1 MNIDIIKKDIIHIL
15 KKHGAIIVCLI
26 LIFLGS
32 VYYVTS
38 NEERLSQANSELMSL
53 EAKII
58 KKKEEYRQTTKSLKE
73 YQAIE
78 QNKLPTID
86 GYVLGRDRLREA
98 VSNLEKM
105 RRDYLFKKLNI
116 SMSEIKEV
124 PSLKTQSFTVYEGVL
139 TLEFSGATDEYIF
152 SFVNDIKHEFPGFLR
167 LKKMEVRKIAE
178 IDDINAANFFTQ
190 NFEGFV
196 SGTIELGWL
205 TLKSNSTEKP
215 AVLDK
220 ISNII
225 PRK

>member
-38 NEERLSQANSELMSL
+38 NEESLNQANSELMSL

-58 KKKEEYRQTTKSLKE
+58 KKKEEYSQTTKSLKE

-124 PSLKTQSFTVYEGVL
+124 PSLKTQSFSVYEGVL

-152 SFVNDIKHEFPGFLR
+152 SFINDIKHEFPGFLK

-190 NFEGFV
+190 SFEGFV

-220 ISNII
+220 INNII